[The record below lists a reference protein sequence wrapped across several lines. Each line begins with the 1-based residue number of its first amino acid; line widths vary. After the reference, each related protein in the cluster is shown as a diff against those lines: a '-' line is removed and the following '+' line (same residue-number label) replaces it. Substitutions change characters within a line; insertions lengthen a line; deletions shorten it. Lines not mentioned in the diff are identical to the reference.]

1 MTSHIALELGGLAAH
16 HALPLAGQ
24 AAPEHVA
31 QDLQVQGWK
40 NQQKKNWLLS
50 SKHRRP
56 FLGTTLKYCK
66 EKKAASIKNTECLFR
81 YLSRHIL

>member
-40 NQQKKNWLLS
+40 IQQKKNWLL
-50 SKHRRP
+50 K
-56 FLGTTLKYCK
+56 FLNTGGLLSTTLIY
-66 EKKAASIKNTECLFR
+66 
-81 YLSRHIL
+81 

>member
-24 AAPEHVA
+24 TAPEHVA

-50 SKHRRP
+50 FQTQTAFFGHNFDTVIRKKQRASRILNIY
-56 FLGTTLKYCK
+56 LGT
-66 EKKAASIKNTECLFR
+66 
-81 YLSRHIL
+81 